1 MKAQDIMQALN
12 YLDDEFIVDAQKLAD
27 SKKSTVTPIANTTAT
42 KAAKPKNKARRIAL
56 ISSLSAAAALI
67 VLVGGVFMLTQKNM
81 SDSDSSKPAV
91 RRADKDSKA
100 ESAVEELE
108 AAETDS
114 ISSEETQG
122 TKKNDSASLAPDANA
137 DMTDLE
143 KADEDAEDSE
153 AAGSDQKSEGTI
165 SVKPINA
172 YTAEDLTYWD
182 VFEINGDK
190 YTVEIEAVDTDKL
203 DTEIFR
209 NESGN
214 LVFYDYPFA
223 GGTYVAIEK
232 LDGDGNAIEYLR
244 AKKVD

>member
-100 ESAVEELE
+100 DAEETVAE
-108 AAETDS
+108 AETEDL

-137 DMTDLE
+137 DVSDLE

-153 AAGSDQKSEGTI
+153 AAGSEQKSEGTI

-172 YTAEDLTYWD
+172 YTAEDLNVGD
-182 VFEINGDK
+182 VFEINGESYK
-190 YTVEIEAVDTDKL
+190 IVYQPAVKEDIG
-203 DTEIFR
+203 EEVFR
-209 NESGN
+209 NEKQN
-214 LVFYDYPFA
+214 LVFYDYSLNENS
-223 GGTYVAIEK
+223 VVIEK
-232 LDGDGNAIEYLR
+232 LDENGEAIEYLR
-244 AKKVD
+244 ADKVD

>member
-100 ESAVEELE
+100 DAEETVAE
-108 AAETDS
+108 AETEDL

-137 DMTDLE
+137 DVSDLE

-153 AAGSDQKSEGTI
+153 AAGSEQKSEGTI

-172 YTAEDLTYWD
+172 YTAEDLNVGD
-182 VFEINGDK
+182 VFEINGESYK
-190 YTVEIEAVDTDKL
+190 IVYQPAVKEDIG
-203 DTEIFR
+203 EEVFR
-209 NESGN
+209 NEKQN
-214 LVFYDYPFA
+214 LVFYDYSLNENS
-223 GGTYVAIEK
+223 VVIEK
-232 LDGDGNAIEYLR
+232 LDENGEAIEYLR
-244 AKKVD
+244 ANKVD